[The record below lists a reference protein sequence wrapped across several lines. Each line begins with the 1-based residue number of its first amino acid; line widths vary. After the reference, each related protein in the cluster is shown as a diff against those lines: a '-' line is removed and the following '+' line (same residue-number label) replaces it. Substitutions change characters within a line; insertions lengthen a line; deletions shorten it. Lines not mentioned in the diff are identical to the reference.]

1 VLAGWVG
8 VSSNGGAT
16 TLDVGG
22 RGDGDGGGSNDGEV
36 EGVHQHPD
44 GAVVAHGEGATQVGQ
59 RQSVVP
65 PRTPHLLHHPAA
77 WMDLM
82 PPRCV
87 WVGGGGLHATV
98 VNTDGEELRCVV
110 LVTQEAAPA
119 SWRRLWHVVVVRP
132 HSWGVLGG
140 GVPYTTCGCTSTG
153 SRLVEISMESSGSGT
168 ASIRSR

>member
-1 VLAGWVG
+1 VDGPHAAAVC
-8 VSSNGGAT
+8 
-16 TLDVGG
+16 VGG
-22 RGDGDGGGSNDGEV
+22 
-36 EGVHQHPD
+36 
-44 GAVVAHGEGATQVGQ
+44 
-59 RQSVVP
+59 
-65 PRTPHLLHHPAA
+65 
-77 WMDLM
+77 W
-82 PPRCV
+82 
-87 WVGGGGLHATV
+87 GGLHATV